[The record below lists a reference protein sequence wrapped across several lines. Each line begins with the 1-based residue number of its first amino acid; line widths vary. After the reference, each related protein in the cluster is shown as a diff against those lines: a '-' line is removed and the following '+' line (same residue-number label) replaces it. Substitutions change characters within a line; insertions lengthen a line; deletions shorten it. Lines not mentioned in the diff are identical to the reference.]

1 MSTTLVKRRKRRV
14 HLYLYS
20 IRIKIGKFSVQVT
33 DLISLYTKNAWV
45 KELIKSIHNLPNTS
59 IHLKGLSGSLPVV
72 LGATLHKLS
81 DCTQVFILQDKE
93 EAAYLYTDLLSVL
106 NSKQILL
113 YPAIEYQAE
122 QKASL
127 ATSSNLMRNEILQQ
141 LRQNDS
147 ISRIIITYP
156 EAIVTQVIGQESLTK
171 NTWSIQPGE
180 KIILAE
186 FINKLIEKG
195 FEKVD
200 FIYEAGQFAVRG
212 GIIDIFSYANQLP
225 YRIELL
231 GNNIESIRTFNP
243 SSQLSIETIQKA
255 LLFSYTG
262 PFNEEVSYQ
271 SFLNFLPSH
280 TVVWFKDYEI
290 VLSTIK
296 NKHQEPNTNTQRSK
310 TSKNAQETSAVNNVV
325 YENVDAWEQNIQ
337 EFTCIEFG
345 SRSYLE
351 PKLTID
357 YKTSPQPNFNQQFN
371 LLAENL
377 QQNQKL
383 GLENFILAESTSQFE
398 RLAGMFEELGI
409 NVHFKTLSIGLSQ
422 GYIDHQVGIAC
433 YTDHQIFGRY
443 YRYKTPQQY
452 SKRQAFTL
460 KELNNLQLGDY
471 VVHIDHG
478 IARFA
483 GLSKVEVND
492 KEQEV
497 LRLVYKDNDV
507 VYLSL
512 HALHKISKY
521 TGKEGLVPTMS
532 KLGSTAWEQKKT
544 KVKHKVQVIAKELIQ
559 LYGKRK
565 YAPGFA
571 FSKDTFLQAEMESS
585 FMYEDTSDQAAATA
599 DVKKDMEMPHPMDR
613 LVCGDVGF
621 GKTEVA
627 IRASFKA
634 VQDRKQVAVLV
645 PTTILAL
652 QHYESFKN
660 RLSNFPVTIEYIN
673 RFKPKEEIKNI
684 HQALAEGK
692 IDILIGTHTILSKTF
707 QFKDLG
713 LLVVDEE
720 QKFGVKAKDRI
731 KEFKVNV
738 DVLTLTATP
747 IPRTL
752 HFSLMGARDLS
763 IIATSP
769 SNRQP
774 VQTSINTFDKKVIQE
789 AIHYE
794 VQRGGQVFFVHNRV
808 ANIREVADMLH
819 KLVPEYRIGIAHGQM
834 DGDQLEKKML
844 TFIAG
849 GYDIL
854 VSTNIIE
861 SGLDIPNANTIIIN
875 DSHMFGLSD
884 LHQLRG
890 RVGRSNKKAFC
901 YLIAPPNSS
910 LTEEARK
917 RLGTLE
923 EFTELGDGF
932 KVAMRDLDIR
942 GAGNLLGAE
951 QSGFIADV
959 GFEAYC
965 KILEEAVQELKENE
979 FKELFAEELA
989 RKGQLANIDCTLET
1003 DLELLIPTSYVS
1015 NDTERL
1021 RLYTKLDSIE
1031 NEKELKIFQSEVQ
1044 DRFGTLPTPVQ
1055 ELIKAVK
1062 LRWIAKKLCLQK
1074 IRIKDNIMR
1083 CYFISSPPKAIFSE
1097 TLTHI
1102 LNYVQKYPQRCQLK
1116 ELKNQLSLT
1125 VSAIRTIEEAYEI
1138 LELLANDSKSHD

>member
-1 MSTTLVKRRKRRV
+1 MQAK
-14 HLYLYS
+14 
-20 IRIKIGKFSVQVT
+20 
-33 DLISLYTKNAWV
+33 DLISLYTRHNWI
-45 KELIKSIHNLPNTS
+45 KELLNNICNSSHSFIR
-59 IHLKGLSGSLPVV
+59 LKGLAGSLPAI
-72 LGATLHKLS
+72 LGAALHQLNNF
-81 DCTQVFILQDKE
+81 TQIFILQDKE
-93 EAAYLYTDLLSVL
+93 AAAYLYTDLLNLLGPQKIV
-106 NSKQILL
+106 L
-113 YPAIEYQAE
+113 YPAIEYQTDS
-122 QKASL
+122 KAIL
-127 ATSSNLMRNEILQQ
+127 DTAANLMRNEILQQ
-141 LRQNDS
+141 LRKNNKS
-147 ISRIIITYP
+147 SKIIVTYP
-156 EAIVTQVIGQESLTK
+156 EAIVTKVISQDSLTE
-171 NTWSIQPGE
+171 NSWSIQPRG
-180 KIILAE
+180 KLVLSE
-186 FINKLIEKG
+186 FVDTLIDKG

-200 FIYEAGQFAVRG
+200 FVYEAGQFAIRG
-212 GIIDIFSYANQLP
+212 GIIDVFSYGSQLP
-225 YRIELL
+225 YRVELL
-231 GNNIESIRTFNP
+231 GNEIESIRLFNP
-243 SSQLSIETIQKA
+243 SNQLSTEKVKEAI
-255 LLFSYTG
+255 LLSYTE
-262 PFNEEVSYQ
+262 PFNTTITYQ
-271 SFLNFLPSH
+271 SFFDYLPEES
-280 TVVWFKDYEI
+280 VVWLNDYEI
-290 VLSTIK
+290 VINALK
-296 NKHQEPNTNTQRSK
+296 NKREELNGRPQQISNSATPNTTEK
-310 TSKNAQETSAVNNVV
+310 VELDKVLYEHIEDWEKN
-325 YENVDAWEQNIQ
+325 IRK
-337 EFTCIEFG
+337 FTCVEFG
-345 SRSYLE
+345 NRFYLE
-351 PKLTID
+351 SEEVIE
-357 YKTSPQPNFNQQFN
+357 YKASSQPSFNQQLS

-383 GLENFILAESTSQFE
+383 GLENLILAESTSQFE
-398 RLAGMFEELGI
+398 RLANMLEELDIKVQFKALPIGI
-409 NVHFKTLSIGLSQ
+409 SQ
-422 GYIDHQVGIAC
+422 GYIDHQIGIAC
-433 YTDHQIFGRY
+433 YTEHQIFGRY
-443 YRYKTPQQY
+443 YRYKSPQKY
-452 SKRQAFTL
+452 FKSQAFTL
-460 KELNNLQLGDY
+460 KELNNLQPGDY

-478 IARFA
+478 IARFS
-483 GLSKVEVND
+483 GLSRVSVND
-492 KEQEV
+492 KVQEV

-521 TGKEGLVPTMS
+521 TGKEGIVPTMS
-532 KLGSTAWEQKKT
+532 KLGSGAWEQKKS

-559 LYGKRK
+559 LYSKRK

-585 FMYEDTSDQAAATA
+585 FIYEDTPDQASATA
-599 DVKKDMEMPHPMDR
+599 DVKKDMEAPHPMDR

-627 IRASFKA
+627 IRAAFKA
-634 VQDRKQVAVLV
+634 VYDRKQVAILV

-660 RLSNFPVTIEYIN
+660 RLSNFPVDVKYVN
-673 RFKPKEEIKNI
+673 RFKSKQEIKKI
-684 HQALAEGK
+684 QEAAAQGK
-692 IDILIGTHTILSKTF
+692 IDILIGTHTILGKAF
-707 QFKDLG
+707 EFKDLG

-731 KEFKVNV
+731 KELKVNV

-763 IIATSP
+763 IIATPP

-774 VQTSINTFDKKVIQE
+774 VQTSIHTFDKKIIQD

-794 VQRGGQVFFVHNRV
+794 VQRGGQVFFVHNRINNIQEI
-808 ANIREVADMLH
+808 ANMLY

-884 LHQLRG
+884 LHQMRG

-917 RLGTLE
+917 RLSTLE

-965 KILEEAVQELKENE
+965 KILDEAVQELKENE

-989 RKGQLANIDCTLET
+989 RKGQLSNIDCTLET
-1003 DLELLIPTSYVS
+1003 DLELLIPTSYVN

-1021 RLYTKLDSIE
+1021 RLYTKLDNIE
-1031 NEKELKIFQSEVQ
+1031 NEKDLENFQVEIQ
-1044 DRFGTLPTPVQ
+1044 DRFGALPTAVQ

-1062 LRWIAKKLCLQK
+1062 LRWVAKKLCLQK
-1074 IRIKDNIMR
+1074 IRLKDNIMR
-1083 CYFISSPPKAIFSE
+1083 CYFIPSPPKTVFSE
-1097 TLTHI
+1097 TLNCI
-1102 LNYVQKYPQRCQLK
+1102 LNYIQEHPQRCQLK

-1125 VSAIRTIEEAYEI
+1125 IHAINTVEEAYEI
-1138 LELLANDSKSHD
+1138 LKCLWNNK

>member
-1 MSTTLVKRRKRRV
+1 VREK
-14 HLYLYS
+14 
-20 IRIKIGKFSVQVT
+20 
-33 DLISLYTKNAWV
+33 DLISLYTNNDWV
-45 KELIKSIHNLPNTS
+45 KELIKSIRNSPRTS
-59 IHLKGLSGSLPVV
+59 IRLKGLSGSLPAV
-72 LGATLHKLS
+72 LGATLYKLS
-81 DCTQVFILQDKE
+81 DFTQVFILQDKE
-93 EAAYLYTDLLSVL
+93 EAAYLYTDLLNLL

-113 YPAIEYQAE
+113 YPALEYQAK

-127 ATSSNLMRNEILQQ
+127 ATAANLMRNEILQQ
-141 LRQNDS
+141 LKQKDN
-147 ISRIIITYP
+147 ISKIIVTYP
-156 EAIVTQVIGQESLTK
+156 EAIVTQVIGQESLIK
-171 NTWSIQPGE
+171 NTWSIQVGE
-180 KIILAE
+180 KITLAE
-186 FINKLIEKG
+186 FVNKLIEKG

-200 FIYEAGQFAVRG
+200 FIYEAGQFATRG

-231 GNNIESIRTFNP
+231 GNDIESIRTFNP
-243 SSQLSIETIQKA
+243 SSQLSIENIQKA
-255 LLFSYTG
+255 LLFSYAG
-262 PFNEEVSYQ
+262 SFDEQVSYQ
-271 SFLNFLPSH
+271 SFLDFLPSR
-280 TVVWFKDYEI
+280 TLLWFKDYEI
-290 VLSTIK
+290 VFSTIK
-296 NKHQEPNTNTQRSK
+296 DKHQESDVNPQIHQLETTL
-310 TSKNAQETSAVNNVV
+310 KNAQETLIVNKVM
-325 YENVDAWEQNIQ
+325 YESIEAWEQNIQ
-337 EFTCIEFG
+337 KFTRIEFG
-345 SRSYLE
+345 SRSHLE
-351 PKLTID
+351 STLTIN

-398 RLAGMFEELGI
+398 RLASMFEELDVD
-409 NVHFKTLSIGLSQ
+409 VHFKTIPIGLSQ

-452 SKRQAFTL
+452 SKSQAFTL
-460 KELNNLQLGDY
+460 KELNHLQPGDY

-521 TGKEGLVPTMS
+521 TGKEGLAPAMS
-532 KLGSTAWEQKKT
+532 KLGSTAWEQKKK
-544 KVKHKVQVIAKELIQ
+544 KVKHKVQYIAKELIQ
-559 LYGKRK
+559 LYSKRR

-571 FSKDTFLQAEMESS
+571 FSKDTFMQAEMESS
-585 FMYEDTSDQAAATA
+585 FIYEDTPDQAAATA
-599 DVKKDMEMPHPMDR
+599 DVKKNMEMPHPMDR

-660 RLSNFPVTIEYIN
+660 RLANFPLTIEYIN
-673 RFKPKEEIKNI
+673 RFKPKQEIKNI
-684 HQALAEGK
+684 QQALTEGK
-692 IDILIGTHTILSKTF
+692 IDILIGTHTILGKTF

-774 VQTSINTFDKKVIQE
+774 VQTSIHTFDKKVIQE

-808 ANIREVADMLH
+808 ANIREIADMLH

-884 LHQLRG
+884 LHQMRG

-901 YLIAPPNSS
+901 YLIAPPSSS

-917 RLGTLE
+917 RLATLE

-989 RKGQLANIDCTLET
+989 RKGHSSNVDCTLET
-1003 DLELLIPTSYVS
+1003 DLELLIPNGYVS

-1021 RLYTKLDSIE
+1021 RLYTKLDNIE
-1031 NEKELKIFQSEVQ
+1031 NEQELEKFQDEMQ
-1044 DRFGTLPTPVQ
+1044 DRFGKLPTSVQ

-1062 LRWIAKKLCLQK
+1062 LRWVAKKLCLQK

-1083 CYFISSPPKAIFSE
+1083 CYFISSPPKNVFAE

-1102 LNYVQKYPQRCQLK
+1102 LDYVQKYPQRCQLK

-1125 VSAIRTIEEAYEI
+1125 VSNLRTVEEAYKI
-1138 LELLANDSKSHD
+1138 LELLANGNKNG